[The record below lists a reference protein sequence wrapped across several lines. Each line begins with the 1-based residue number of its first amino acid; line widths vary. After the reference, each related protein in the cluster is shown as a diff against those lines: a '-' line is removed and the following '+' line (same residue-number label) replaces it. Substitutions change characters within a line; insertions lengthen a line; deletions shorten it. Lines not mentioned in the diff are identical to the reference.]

1 MMETAVSFE
10 MLVHLSQTA
19 QFPIPEDYTLQAYLS
34 VVLCLYCTGK
44 NHLVSCF
51 HFMSRFCSFLFFVHC
66 TVLCIINFPV
76 HFLLCSCVGWI
87 NCMNNKCCSSGKR

>member
-34 VVLCLYCTGK
+34 VVFCMYCTGK
-44 NHLVSCF
+44 KHLVSYYNE
-51 HFMSRFCSFLFFVHC
+51 R
-66 TVLCIINFPV
+66 
-76 HFLLCSCVGWI
+76 
-87 NCMNNKCCSSGKR
+87 CSSGEVK